1 MGTDITV
8 GFAEKSGKQQIAEST
23 EVEFGRAIRT
33 ECDRQTALLTTQMEL
48 YADQMTSWSGVD
60 YNVYTQE
67 LLPSY
72 NSTVSD
78 LLRRSGKDGLNYLT
92 FATLSVAMIAVGAAL
107 FVAVPTLGPA
117 VMLLCGMILLFVYF
131 SLDWSSEVNA
141 TIKRTSPTQFYL
153 HESRKMIGGTGR
165 FVDTVVFGEKG
176 LSFLVYGDEPVY
188 EPYEAVTGIWGDPR
202 YPHVYIKFA
211 SDSRTLVL
219 RKHHTL
225 MDTQRTENMQELI
238 DVLVARVAAYR
249 RASELRDVT
258 TEAEIPAGDADNG

>member
-8 GFAEKSGKQQIAEST
+8 GFAEKSEKPQTAECT
-23 EVEFGRAIRT
+23 EVEFGRAIRD
-33 ECDRQTALLTTQMEL
+33 ECDRQMALLTTPMEL
-48 YADQMTSWSGVD
+48 YADKMTSWSGVD
-60 YNVYTQE
+60 DKVYTRE

-72 NSTVSD
+72 NTTISD

-92 FATLSVAMIAVGAAL
+92 FAALSAAIIAVGAAL
-107 FVAVPTLGPA
+107 FVAAPTLGPA
-117 VMLLCGMILLFVYF
+117 FMLLCVMILLYVYF

-153 HESRKMIGGTGR
+153 NESRKMIGGTGR

-176 LSFLVYGDEPVY
+176 LSFLIYGDEPVY
-188 EPYEAVTGIWGDPR
+188 EPYEAVTGIWGDPT

-225 MDTQRTENMQELI
+225 MDTRRTENMQELI
-238 DVLVARVAAYR
+238 DVLVSRVSAYR
-249 RASELRDVT
+249 TASELRDVT
-258 TEAEIPAGDADNG
+258 TEAKIPAGDADNG